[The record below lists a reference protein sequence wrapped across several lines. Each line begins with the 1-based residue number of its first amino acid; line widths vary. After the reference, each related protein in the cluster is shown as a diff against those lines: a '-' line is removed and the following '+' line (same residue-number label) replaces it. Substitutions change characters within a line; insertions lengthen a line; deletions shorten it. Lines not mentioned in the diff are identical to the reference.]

1 MVYDSWAA
9 QKAATRV
16 DSIMDAVAT
25 LWQNLCH
32 SV

>member
-16 DSIMDAVAT
+16 DSIMDAVAMPLLGILT
-25 LWQNLCH
+25 L
-32 SV
+32 